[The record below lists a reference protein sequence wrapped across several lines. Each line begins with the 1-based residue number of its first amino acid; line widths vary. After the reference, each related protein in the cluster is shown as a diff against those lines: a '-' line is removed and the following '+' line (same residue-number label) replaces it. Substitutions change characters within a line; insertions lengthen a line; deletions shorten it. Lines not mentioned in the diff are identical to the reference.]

1 MSLGEILLKFFAFY
15 GINNDWTK
23 KKIIMINVNNSNLK

>member
-15 GINNDWTK
+15 GVNNDWTQK
-23 KKIIMINVNNSNLK
+23 RIVMLNVIK